1 MKSAKDFVKAF
12 CFLITIT
19 IALVFL
25 SSAKFDANSFIM
37 LVPSIIGAV
46 WISNFSDSKI
56 TRLKAVQRGTP
67 LTLIIAFVAS
77 LMLANFDTST
87 NTIAIDY
94 MPFAFIL
101 SWVISSALTPIFNL
115 AD

>member
-1 MKSAKDFVKAF
+1 MLFASILNNKILQFNCSESPYILHLKEE
-12 CFLITIT
+12 
-19 IALVFL
+19 VFRL
-25 SSAKFDANSFIM
+25 S
-37 LVPSIIGAV
+37 L
-46 WISNFSDSKI
+46 I

-94 MPFAFIL
+94 MPFTFIL